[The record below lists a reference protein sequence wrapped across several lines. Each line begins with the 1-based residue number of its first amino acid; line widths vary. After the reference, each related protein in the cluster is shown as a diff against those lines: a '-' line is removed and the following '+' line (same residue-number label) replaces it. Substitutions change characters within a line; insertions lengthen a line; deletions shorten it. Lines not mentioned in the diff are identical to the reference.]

1 MCTELSG
8 GQLQLVYIARALVN
22 EPQLLI
28 MDEPESH
35 LDFRNQH
42 LVLNLIRKLREERG
56 ISCIINTHYPDH
68 ALRISDDTLMLGRGR
83 YSFGRSE
90 DIITEENMKEF
101 FEVNVKILSV
111 PGLKE
116 KTKAFAVVD

>member
-1 MCTELSG
+1 VCTELSG